1 MLEAWYLT
9 QREQSIEKQSTYR
22 GVTVHVLQVTPYYP
36 PTWAYGGI
44 PRIVYGLSRALVSE
58 GVEVSVWTTDAM
70 DSSNRSKVPPIRVD
84 DGVNVFV
91 SKNLSNRLAYSQQ
104 LFLPRNYKVALDA
117 VGQVDL
123 IHLHGHRHLLNNAAI
138 AYAKRN
144 NIPWVMTPNGTL
156 PRHEKKVAP
165 KAIWDALIANRVPA
179 GASRMIAVSGVE
191 VGHMRRAGIP
201 QERIAQIPNGLT
213 LEEFSNLPA
222 RGAFRSK
229 HNIDGP
235 IVAYLGQVSPRKG
248 VSHLVEAFR
257 EHKMMGSTLVVGG
270 NDMGA
275 MSHAKSVAS
284 TISGERVIFT
294 GLLEGDDRLS
304 LLVDADVL
312 VYPSTDEIFGLVP
325 FEGLLCGAP
334 VVVGGDC
341 GCGQLIQQAGA
352 GLLVRHADVE
362 GLRDRILTLL
372 SDRVAAEAMVK
383 RGRDYITS
391 NLGFSGIAQ
400 EHIALYNT
408 VIEHHKSGVR
418 T

>member
-9 QREQSIEKQSTYR
+9 HREQSIEKQSTYR
-22 GVTVHVLQVTPYYP
+22 GLTLHVLQVTPYYP

-44 PRIVYGLSRALVSE
+44 PRIVYGLSRALVTA
-58 GVEVSVWTTDAM
+58 GTTVSVWTTDAL
-70 DSSNRSKVPPIRVD
+70 DESSRSKVPTHRVD
-84 DGVNVFV
+84 EGVNVFV
-91 SKNLSNRLAYSQQ
+91 SKNLSNRLAYGQQ
-104 LFLPRNYKVALDA
+104 LFLPLNYRAALES
-117 VGQVDL
+117 VGPVDL

-138 AYAKRN
+138 GFAKRH

-156 PRHEKKVAP
+156 PRHENKVAP

-179 GASRMIAVSGVE
+179 GASKMIAVSGVE
-191 VGHMRRAGIP
+191 VGQMRRAGIP
-201 QERIAQIPNGLT
+201 QDKIAQIPNGLT
-213 LEEFSNLPA
+213 LEEFSNLPQK
-222 RGAFRSK
+222 GSFRNK
-229 HNIDGP
+229 YKIKGP
-235 IVAYLGQVSPRKG
+235 IVAYLGQISPRKG

-257 EHKMMGSTLVVGG
+257 DHNMMGATLVVGG

-275 MSHAKSVAS
+275 MAQAKSIAS
-284 TISGERVIFT
+284 TVSGERVIFT
-294 GLLEGDDRLS
+294 GLLEGDDRLA

-352 GLLVRHADVE
+352 GLLVKHADVE

-372 SDRVAAEAMVK
+372 GDRVAAEAMVN
-383 RGRDYITS
+383 RGKSYINS
-391 NLGFSGIAQ
+391 NLGFSKIAQ
-400 EHIALYNT
+400 DHIALYNA
-408 VIEHHKSGVR
+408 VLDRHNKERKI
-418 T
+418 